1 MPRGRRRPAAA
12 PALPGEAAAPSA
24 APSAAK
30 TNIRQFHDAL
40 CLSHWALGMFRG
52 RSADPLRAA
61 LDRPSLEGWDEE
73 SGGKQSKFF
82 RALCEQSLFDFGE
95 AGLVSKDVAADY
107 DRRVVEFW
115 KQIAA
120 KRSAEAGRPLLPKY
134 FQWLSLMATELYLDW
149 YFNRRAELLAAVN
162 AERDAVNANLPR
174 GLRLENPILEEHLSK
189 ISFWE
194 ATGGGKTLLLNVN
207 ILQYR
212 HWAKKAGAAIDKVIL
227 LTPNEGLTRQHLD
240 ELEKSGIAASEL
252 RDGDLFQNDA
262 GVVGVVDAG
271 KLISDESQRKKGDK
285 SMLAAWFEGRNL
297 VLVDEGHNG
306 SSKEDGERRKVRDQ
320 LCRDGFSFE
329 YSATFGQ
336 AVARGGRVKAADGG
350 RSLWEIYATNIL
362 FDYSYKYFFEDGFG
376 KEAFILNLQSGS
388 DEEQVFAYLCGSL
401 LNFTQQCIL
410 FERNPAV
417 MRECGIARPLCLFVG
432 NTVNASGKA
441 DADGASDVRKVVE
454 FLARVLRDRAAV
466 ESLFGRFVRDEDVV
480 TAGGRNVFRGQFLPL
495 SGMSGADLYGAM
507 MRLVFHAPAGV
518 LLHACHRKAP
528 GEIVLSCGTAAPFA
542 LLNIGDSATFV
553 KSLEEARSTDFAVDA
568 ADDFSP
574 SLFPE
579 IDRDDSP
586 LSILVGSRKF
596 TEGWSSWRVSSIGL
610 LNMGVNEG
618 TQIIQL
624 FGRGVRLR
632 GRDFSLRRTKRGDP
646 ARSAFV
652 DKLET
657 LEIFGLR
664 ANYMAKFREYLD
676 EEGVGTR
683 DAMLELDFP
692 SRRRPI
698 PPSIR
703 VPRLAAGFELDGPN
717 GFRKK
722 AVTLFDIPPGD
733 ARRIRD
739 IRFSYRDFASVQ
751 ALEHRT
757 EGTGRA
763 DRAASVPAVTL
774 DHRAYPFFD
783 WDVIYRRLLAH
794 KAEKGYRNLA
804 ISKERLRSFA
814 DSGDDW
820 YELFADPVRMRFDSF
835 EKLKHIQ
842 DVFETLVCGYADRFY
857 DRLRRLHEDGH
868 MELAPLT
875 EDLMPES
882 WHFEIDNTPDG
893 EVWRNRI
900 IELMHIIAAGAVPAE
915 VRKWQL
921 SGSGDFVAIVFDPL
935 LYEPLLWTNSGAR
948 PKLPFTFRP
957 VSLQAPSE
965 KQFVEDFKRYYETH
979 PVVFA
984 GTDVFLMRNASDK
997 LHGIGFA
1004 QGGGFYPDF
1013 LLWLVDKADGR
1024 QFLCFIDPKGLRN
1037 VPFDSPKMDFS
1048 QEVKNLEKAMNATA
1062 SPPIVLNSVILS
1074 DTKCADLLNLFGHDA
1089 ADYARK
1095 NVFFLDSGADAYIPQ
1110 LLAAARRDASAAM
1123 PKPPVPEESAGG
1135 FLEAAEPPAL
1145 YDGRR
1150 VGR

>member
-1 MPRGRRRPAAA
+1 MPRGKRAASAQALSGGAPAAT
-12 PALPGEAAAPSA
+12 G
-24 APSAAK
+24 AK
-30 TNIRQFHDAL
+30 ANIEHFHKAL
-40 CLSHWALGMFRG
+40 CLSRWALGMFSG
-52 RSADPLRAA
+52 RSAEPLRTA
-61 LDRPSLEGWDEE
+61 LDRPALEGWDDE

-82 RALCEQSLFDFGE
+82 RVLCEQSLFDFGT
-95 AGLVSKDVAADY
+95 AGLVSEAVAADY
-107 DRRVVEFW
+107 DRRVVEYW
-115 KQIAA
+115 KQITQ
-120 KRSAEAGRPLLPKY
+120 KRAAEAGRTLLPKY
-134 FQWLSLMATELYLDW
+134 FQWLSLMVTELYLDW
-149 YFNRRAELLAAVN
+149 YFNRRTELLSAVN
-162 AERDAVNANLPR
+162 AERKAVNAELPR
-174 GLRLENPILEEHLSK
+174 GLRLDNPILEEHLSK

-194 ATGGGKTLLLNVN
+194 ATGGGKTLLLDVN

-212 HWAKKAGAAIDKVIL
+212 HWAAKKGAPIDKVIL
-227 LTPNEGLTRQHLD
+227 LTPNEGLTRQHLA
-240 ELEKSGIAASEL
+240 ELEKSGIAAAEL
-252 RDGDLFQNDA
+252 RDGDLFTNNA

-285 SMLAAWFEGRNL
+285 SMLAAWFEGKNL

-336 AVARGGRVKAADGG
+336 AVARGGQIRAKDGG

-362 FDYSYKYFFEDGFG
+362 FDYSYKYFFKDGFG
-376 KEAFILNLQSGS
+376 KEAFILNLESEN
-388 DEEQVFAYLCGSL
+388 DENQVFSYLCGSL
-401 LNFTQQCIL
+401 LKFTQQCVL
-410 FERNPAV
+410 FERSPAV
-417 MRECGIARPLCLFVG
+417 MRDCGIARPLCLFVG
-432 NTVNASGKA
+432 NTVNAQGKA
-441 DADGASDVRKVVE
+441 DAAGASDVRKVVD
-454 FLARVLRDRAAV
+454 FLAGVLKRRHDV
-466 ESLFGRFVRDEDVV
+466 ESLFGRFVRDGDVV
-480 TAGGRNVFRGQFLPL
+480 AAGGRNVFRGQFLPL
-495 SGMSGADLYGAM
+495 SGRTGPELYDEM
-507 MRLVFHAPAGV
+507 LRLVFRAPSGGH
-518 LLHACHRKAP
+518 LHVCHRKAP

-553 KSLEEARSTDFAVDA
+553 RTLEEARSTDVIIDA
-568 ADDFSP
+568 PNDFEP

-632 GRDFSLRRTKRGDP
+632 GRDFSLRRTRRGDP
-646 ARSAFV
+646 ARGAFV

-676 EEGVGTR
+676 EEGVSTR

-692 SRRRPI
+692 ARRRPI

-722 AVTLFDIPPGD
+722 AVTLFEIPQKD

-739 IRFSYRDFASVQ
+739 IRFSYRDFAAVKK
-751 ALEHRT
+751 LEHRT
-757 EGTGRA
+757 EGTARGDA
-763 DRAASVPAVTL
+763 SASVPAVSL

-783 WDVIYRRLLAH
+783 WDAIYRKLLAH

-804 ISKERLRSFA
+804 ISKERLRAFA
-814 DSGDDW
+814 ESGNDW
-820 YELFADPVRMRFDSF
+820 YELFADQERMRFDSF
-835 EKLKHIQ
+835 EKLAHIQ

-857 DRLRRLHEDGH
+857 DRFRRLHEDGH

-875 EDLMPES
+875 IDLMPES

-893 EVWRNRI
+893 DVWKNRI
-900 IELMHIIAAGAVPAE
+900 SELMRIIAAGAVPAE
-915 VRKWQL
+915 VSRWQQ

-935 LYEPLLWTNSGAR
+935 LYEPLLWTNSGAS

-957 VSLQAPSE
+957 VSLQADSE

-979 PVVFA
+979 PGEFA

-1004 QGGGFYPDF
+1004 QAGGFYPDF
-1013 LLWLVDKADGR
+1013 LLWLVDKTSGK
-1024 QFLCFIDPKGLRN
+1024 QHLCFIDPKGLRN

-1048 QEVKNLEKAMNATA
+1048 KEVKNLEKAMNATA
-1062 SPPIVLNSVILS
+1062 SQPIVLNSVILS
-1074 DTKCADLLNLFGHDA
+1074 DTKQADLLALFGHGA
-1089 ADYARK
+1089 ADYEAK
-1095 NVFFLDSGADAYIPQ
+1095 NVFFLDSGGENYIPK
-1110 LLAAARRDASAAM
+1110 LLAAARADDNAYPEFDEEDAPDLM
-1123 PKPPVPEESAGG
+1123 
-1135 FLEAAEPPAL
+1135 AAESGVA
-1145 YDGRR
+1145 YDEQGNLQS
-1150 VGR
+1150 